1 MGAFLISIREVAN
14 FFYCYLGAFP
24 SYLCK
29 LEIFLGKLGSVPK
42 QKCLFMTL
50 QKIAKLAGVSK
61 STVSRVIN
69 DDPNVSAKTR
79 EKVKAVVEA
88 QQYQLNPAARALASH
103 RTQIIGVVISH
114 DMGVLFDTSFYFP
127 TILRGIAQATRDRDY
142 ALLLMISDEAED
154 DIRLARRI
162 VHNQIMD
169 GLVLVSPTMG
179 HPLVDE
185 LVNANITFIS
195 ADRIPQYAG
204 QVSFVT
210 VENIESSRTAVNHII
225 DLGRRKIAVIAG
237 DPRII
242 DTHDRVEGY
251 KLALQD
257 AGIPYDPELV
267 IIDKYGYDS
276 GYNAI
281 QRLLEKNIEF
291 DGVYASQ
298 STIAVGAVDALL
310 DAGIRLPDDISLI
323 AFDDL
328 ADAMNP
334 RVGISTMRQPVL
346 DKGYQLA
353 DSLINLIERKVTAPI
368 HRFLPTELVIRDT
381 CGGIKKPV

>member
-1 MGAFLISIREVAN
+1 
-14 FFYCYLGAFP
+14 
-24 SYLCK
+24 
-29 LEIFLGKLGSVPK
+29 
-42 QKCLFMTL
+42 MTL

-88 QQYQLNPAARALASH
+88 QQYQLNPAARALANH
-103 RTQIIGVVISH
+103 RTQIIGVFIPH
-114 DMGVLFDTSFYFP
+114 DMGVFFDTSFYFP
-127 TILRGIAQATRDRDY
+127 TILRGIAKATRDRDY
-142 ALLLMISDEAED
+142 ALLLMIGEEAED
-154 DIRLARRI
+154 DIRLTRRI

-169 GLVLVSPTMG
+169 GLVLISPTLE
-179 HPLVDE
+179 HPLISE
-185 LVNANITFIS
+185 LIRADITFIS
-195 ADRIPQYAG
+195 ADRIPQDSE

-210 VENIESSRTAVNHII
+210 VENVESSRTAVNHLIE
-225 DLGRRKIAVIAG
+225 LGRRKIVVLAG
-237 DPRII
+237 SPLII

-251 KLALQD
+251 KLALDD
-257 AGIPYDPELV
+257 AKIPYDPDLV
-267 IIDKYGYDS
+267 IIDEYGYDS
-276 GYNAI
+276 GYNGI
-281 QRLLEKNIEF
+281 QQLLQNNIEF

-298 STIAVGAVDALL
+298 STIALGAVNALL
-310 DAGIRLPDDISLI
+310 DAGIRLPEDVSLI

-334 RVGISTMRQPVL
+334 RIGISTMRQPVL

-353 DSLINLIERKVTAPI
+353 DSLIDLIEGKVAASI

-381 CGGIKKPV
+381 CGGLKKTV

>member
-1 MGAFLISIREVAN
+1 
-14 FFYCYLGAFP
+14 
-24 SYLCK
+24 
-29 LEIFLGKLGSVPK
+29 
-42 QKCLFMTL
+42 MTL

>member
-1 MGAFLISIREVAN
+1 
-14 FFYCYLGAFP
+14 
-24 SYLCK
+24 
-29 LEIFLGKLGSVPK
+29 
-42 QKCLFMTL
+42 MTL

-103 RTQIIGVVISH
+103 RTQIIGVFIPH
-114 DMGVLFDTSFYFP
+114 DMGVFFDTSFYFP
-127 TILRGIAQATRDRDY
+127 TILRGIAKATRDRDY
-142 ALLLMISDEAED
+142 ALLLMIGEEAED
-154 DIRLARRI
+154 DIRLTRRI

-169 GLVLVSPTMG
+169 GLVLISPTLE
-179 HPLVDE
+179 HPLISE
-185 LVNANITFIS
+185 LIRADITFIS
-195 ADRIPQYAG
+195 ADRIPQDSE

-210 VENIESSRTAVNHII
+210 VENVESSRTAVNHLIE
-225 DLGRRKIAVIAG
+225 LGRRKIVVLAG
-237 DPRII
+237 SPLII

-251 KLALQD
+251 KLALDD
-257 AGIPYDPELV
+257 AKIPYDPDLV
-267 IIDKYGYDS
+267 IIDEYGYDS
-276 GYNAI
+276 GYNGI
-281 QRLLEKNIEF
+281 QQLLQNNIEF

-298 STIAVGAVDALL
+298 STIALGAVNALL
-310 DAGIRLPDDISLI
+310 DAGIRLPEDVSLI

-334 RVGISTMRQPVL
+334 RIGISTMRQPVL

-353 DSLINLIERKVTAPI
+353 DSLIDLIEGKVAASI

-381 CGGIKKPV
+381 CGGLKKTV

>member
-1 MGAFLISIREVAN
+1 
-14 FFYCYLGAFP
+14 
-24 SYLCK
+24 
-29 LEIFLGKLGSVPK
+29 
-42 QKCLFMTL
+42 MTL

-69 DDPNVSAKTR
+69 NDPNVSIKTR

-88 QQYQLNPAARALASH
+88 QQYQLNPAARALASR

-114 DMGVLFDTSFYFP
+114 NMGVFFDTSFYFP

-142 ALLLMISDEAED
+142 ALLLMISDEDED

-169 GLVLVSPTMG
+169 GLVLVSPIMG
-179 HPLVDE
+179 HPLITE
-185 LVNANITFIS
+185 LINADIKFTS
-195 ADRIPQYAG
+195 ADRIADSISD
-204 QVSFVT
+204 VNFIT
-210 VENIESSRTAVNHII
+210 VENVESSRTAVNHII
-225 DLGRRKIAVIAG
+225 SLGRRRVAMLAG

-257 AGIPYDPELV
+257 TGIPFDPDLV
-267 IIDKYGYDS
+267 IIDQYGYDS

-281 QRLLEKNIEF
+281 QHLLENNIEF

-298 STIAVGAVDALL
+298 STIAVGAVNALL
-310 DAGIRLPDDISLI
+310 DVGIRIPDDISLI

-334 RVGISTMRQPVL
+334 RIGISTMRQPVL

-353 DSLINLIERKVTAPI
+353 DTLIDLIEDKVTAPI

-381 CGGIKKPV
+381 CGGLKKSS